1 MAKNTRNLSNLKV
14 KPAIILTDRNLRKE
28 NSFVRVK
35 GVVLAVP

>member
-1 MAKNTRNLSNLKV
+1 LSNLEV
-14 KPAIILTDRNLRKE
+14 KQDIILTDRNLREE